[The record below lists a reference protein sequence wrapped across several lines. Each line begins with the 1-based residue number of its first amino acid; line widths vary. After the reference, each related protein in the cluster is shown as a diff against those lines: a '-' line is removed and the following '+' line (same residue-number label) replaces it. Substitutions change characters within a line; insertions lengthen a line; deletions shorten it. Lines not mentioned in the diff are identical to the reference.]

1 MPGTEEKDMNFTQG
15 TRGIIR
21 ALAIVVSVALPLAAI
36 TISEADARVG
46 GGGSSGSRGSRTY
59 SAPPSTTT
67 APGAAQPMNRSF
79 TQPGTPGVGAPAA
92 AGAASKGGF
101 FNRPGMG
108 MLGGL
113 AAGFLGAGLL
123 GMLFGGGLFSG
134 LGSLS
139 SIIGLLLQVGL
150 IIIVVRLAMSWWQRR
165 HTPASAYATGP
176 AATGGPG
183 GPTEGPGAQTSFR
196 SGMGFGL
203 GSGSAPLEIGPTD
216 YEAFERLLGEVQ
228 AAWSNEDVEKLHTL
242 ATPEMVSYFSKD
254 LEENKTRNDVNK
266 VSDVK
271 LLQGDLAEAWREGET
286 DYASV
291 AMRFSLVD
299 KTLER
304 GTGRVVAGSDTPV
317 EATEVWTFARR
328 RGGNWELSAIQQT
341 N

>member
-1 MPGTEEKDMNFTQG
+1 MNFSQG

-21 ALAIVVSVALPLAAI
+21 ALAIVLSVALPLAVAV
-36 TISEADARVG
+36 SEADARVG
-46 GGGSSGSRGSRTY
+46 GGGSSGSRGSRTF

-67 APGAAQPMNRSF
+67 APGTAQPMNRTF
-79 TQPGTPGVGAPAA
+79 TQPGTPGVGAPA

-123 GMLFGGGLFSG
+123 GMLFGGGLFGG
-134 LGSLS
+134 LGGLS
-139 SIIGLLLQVGL
+139 SILGL
-150 IIIVVRLAMSWWQRR
+150 IIQIVLVVLVVRLAMSWWQRR
-165 HTPASAYATGP
+165 HTPASAYAGAP
-176 AATGGPG
+176 A
-183 GPTEGPGAQTSFR
+183 EGPGAQTSFR
-196 SGMGFGL
+196 SGLGGFGL
-203 GSGSAPLEIGPTD
+203 GSSQPPLEIQPAD
-216 YEAFERLLGEVQ
+216 YEAFERLLGEIQ
-228 AAWSNEDVEKLHTL
+228 AAWSNEDVAKLHTL

-254 LEENKTRNDVNK
+254 LEENKARNDVNK
-266 VSDVK
+266 VTDVK

-286 DYASV
+286 DFASV

-304 GTGRVVAGSDTPV
+304 TTGRLVSGSETPI

-328 RGGNWELSAIQQT
+328 RGADWELSAIQQT
-341 N
+341 S

>member
-1 MPGTEEKDMNFTQG
+1 MNFSQG

-21 ALAIVVSVALPLAAI
+21 TLAIILSVALPLAI
-36 TISEADARVG
+36 TIEAADARVG
-46 GGGSSGSRGSRTY
+46 GGSNSGSRGSRTY
-59 SAPPSTTT
+59 SAPPSTNT
-67 APGAAQPMNRSF
+67 APGTAQPMNRTF
-79 TQPGTPGVGAPAA
+79 TQPGNPGAAAPAA

-134 LGSLS
+134 LGGLS
-139 SIIGLLLQVGL
+139 SIIGLLLQIAL
-150 IIIVVRLAMSWWQRR
+150 IVIVVRLAMSWWQRR
-165 HTPASAYATGP
+165 HQSANAYASGP
-176 AATGGPG
+176 APAAEGPG
-183 GPTEGPGAQTSFR
+183 GQQTSFR
-196 SGMGFGL
+196 SGLSGFGL
-203 GSGSAPLEIGPTD
+203 GSNQPALEIQPAD

-228 AAWSNEDVEKLHTL
+228 AAWSNEDIAKLHTL

-254 LEENKTRNDVNK
+254 LEENKARNDVNK

-304 GTGRVVAGSDTPV
+304 ATGRVVAGSDTPI

-328 RGGNWELSAIQQT
+328 RGGDWELSAIQQT
-341 N
+341 S